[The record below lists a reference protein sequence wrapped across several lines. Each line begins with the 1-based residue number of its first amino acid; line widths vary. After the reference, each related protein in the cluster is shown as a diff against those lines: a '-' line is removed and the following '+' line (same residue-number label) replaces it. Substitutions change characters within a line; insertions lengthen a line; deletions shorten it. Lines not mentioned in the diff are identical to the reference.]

1 MTARMRILYLAVLAA
16 FFWMFLYVDSWLAA
30 YGLVIVL
37 AMPVLSLIVSLPAM
51 LGCRVRVEGHH
62 GQCCRGE
69 ENQWRITVYNTARLP
84 LPRVK
89 VRLTLHQA
97 LTGASLAKT
106 KRYNRLPATLKDR
119 LPMDTAHCGIWEAGV
134 RWVQVYDALG
144 LIAIRR
150 RVTVTAQTAVLPR
163 SVEPEPLPQAA
174 QGQEQTTVQRPRRG
188 GGMGEEY
195 ELRAYQPGDPVR
207 MIHWKL
213 SSKSEELILREVLER
228 PEAVP
233 VLTFDH
239 LGPPDLL
246 DGVLDRLWSLSNAL
260 LEQQKAHEIQWV
272 HPENG
277 QQFRFLL
284 RGQGDLRRCFGVL
297 LSQPAPTEGHRF
309 PTGLRQ
315 TADWYYYH
323 LEPVREDEP

>member
-1 MTARMRILYLAVLAA
+1 
-16 FFWMFLYVDSWLAA
+16 MFLHVDSWLAA
-30 YGLVIVL
+30 YGLILVL
-37 AMPVLSLIVSLPAM
+37 AMPALSLIVSLPAM
-51 LGCRVRVEGHH
+51 LGCRVRVEGCR

-89 VRLTLHQA
+89 VRLTMHQT
-97 LTGASLAKT
+97 LTGATLTKT
-106 KRYNRLPATLKDR
+106 MRYHRLPATLKDR
-119 LPMDTAHCGIWEAGV
+119 LPMDTSHCGIWEAGV
-134 RWVQVYDALG
+134 RWVQVYDAMG
-144 LIAIRR
+144 LISIRR

-163 SVEPEPLPQAA
+163 SVEPETLPQTAQS
-174 QGQEQTTVQRPRRG
+174 QGQATALRPRRG

-239 LGPPDLL
+239 LGPL
-246 DGVLDRLWSLSNAL
+246 DALDEVLDRLWSLSNAL

-272 HPENG
+272 HPESG

-284 RGQGDLRRCFGVL
+284 RGQGDLHRCFGAL
-297 LSQPAPTEGHRF
+297 LSQPAPLEGHRF

-315 TADWYYYH
+315 AADRYEYH
-323 LEPVREDEP
+323 LEPVREEEP